1 MAPDGVPRLMN
12 VVNGQYPGPTI
23 ECNWGDTVVIRVQ
36 NNLENNGTS
45 IHWHGLHQDM
55 NSAIDGVP
63 GVSQCT
69 LRQYYSTLLT
79 IQVPFLQEVHSPTTS
94 EPRVTV
100 TPGTTVTFPFNT
112 PMV

>member
-23 ECNWGDTVVIRVQ
+23 ECNWGDTVVIHVQ

-55 NSAIDGVP
+55 NSAMDGVP

-69 LRQYYSTLLT
+69 PRQT
-79 IQVPFLQEVHSPTTS
+79 IAHY
-94 EPRVTV
+94 
-100 TPGTTVTFPFNT
+100 
-112 PMV
+112 